1 MITRDTT
8 MCNTNRNSIDLKTK
22 NPLNTSELQS
32 SMHTESKCKSNKN
45 NERADSYS
53 IPIKIIN
60 SNNNNN
66 GSNDNSNIINNNFT
80 NPNKIIDLRSPNS
93 SPSLSTRKSKNLKN
107 LQLNLSNS
115 SSPRNISNITST
127 TTISNDIPTHTND
140 VPFPVQKY
148 EINDLSSSAI
158 KTPIMSRTPTPTGSN
173 PVSIS
178 PFSHQ
183 KPLQHFRRVTSYN
196 SRSPSSSSIGSHNN
210 GLNNNENN
218 NNITLNNSQ
227 RKRSTTTLAI
237 NIPPVNEFKSGTD
250 SEDSCGPISSISPN
264 KNYGDLLINENTEN
278 TTNDIN
284 NISSNHNIKPLAN
297 KYTDKTTNLNSKKIP
312 NLPFEKPQPLF
323 DNDNQS
329 SLHLS
334 PNSFQSPQSFLS
346 SKSLIQSSSPPIGV
360 NYSSQIKPQTIM
372 HSFDESKIEN
382 CNNENFKFA
391 YPNGPICVLEPNL
404 FLYSE
409 PTFEEIT
416 GFDVIINVAQEIK
429 DFSNQINEINK
440 VTDLSYVS
448 SASVS
453 ASPSSSTS
461 SLSSITNDLQNFEKI
476 TIDSFDR
483 ETLTINKKN
492 KRNIE
497 YYFIPWT
504 HTSRLTSDFPYL
516 TSLIDK
522 SLKNSKRVLI
532 HCQCGVSR
540 SASLIMAYFMK
551 IYGGGYN
558 DAYLR
563 LKKIV
568 PQISPNLSL
577 IYELI
582 EWGEWLEKGQP
593 DQQN

>member
-1 MITRDTT
+1 MKTT
-8 MCNTNRNSIDLKTK
+8 NQSKPSGLESPTKVILK
-22 NPLNTSELQS
+22 S
-32 SMHTESKCKSNKN
+32 KSNKT
-45 NERADSYS
+45 NEKLDNDF

-60 SNNNNN
+60 NNNDDDDD
-66 GSNDNSNIINNNFT
+66 NDKNNNDKNNSSNLYTSNSFT
-80 NPNKIIDLRSPNS
+80 NYNKITDLKEPNS
-93 SPSLSTRKSKNLKN
+93 SPSLPTRKSKNLKN

-115 SSPRNISNITST
+115 SSPRNISNITSIS
-127 TTISNDIPTHTND
+127 TIANDIPTYNT
-140 VPFPVQKY
+140 PFPAQKH
-148 EINDLSSSAI
+148 ESNDISSSII

-173 PVSIS
+173 ANPVS

-183 KPLQHFRRVTSYN
+183 KPLQHFKRITSFN
-196 SRSPSSSSIGSHNN
+196 SRSPSNSSIGSHNN
-210 GLNNNENN
+210 SSNNNETNN
-218 NNITLNNSQ
+218 YINNQ
-227 RKRSTTTLAI
+227 RKRSTTTLAL
-237 NIPPVNEFKSGTD
+237 NIPPINDFKSGTD
-250 SEDSCGPISSISPN
+250 SEDSCGPISSIDPN
-264 KNYGDLLINENTEN
+264 KNYGDLLINE
-278 TTNDIN
+278 TTDNANNHIN
-284 NISSNHNIKPLAN
+284 NIDSNYNIKTFEN
-297 KYTDKTTNLNSKKIP
+297 KYIDKTANLNNKKIP
-312 NLPFEKPQPLF
+312 NLPFEKPQPLY
-323 DNDNQS
+323 DNDNQNA
-329 SLHLS
+329 LPLS
-334 PNSFQSPQSFLS
+334 PNLFQSPSSLLS
-346 SKSLIQSSSPPIGV
+346 SKSVISSLSAPV
-360 NYSSQIKPQTIM
+360 ELNYTSQIKPQTIM
-372 HSFDESKIEN
+372 HSFNESKTEN
-382 CNNENFKFA
+382 SNNENFKFA

-440 VTDLSYVS
+440 VTDLSFAS
-448 SASVS
+448 SVS
-453 ASPSSSTS
+453 LLASPSPSSSTS

-476 TIDSFDR
+476 TIDSFGR
-483 ETLTINKKN
+483 EKLSINKKN

-577 IYELI
+577 IYELM
-582 EWGEWLEKGQP
+582 EWGEWLDKSQP
-593 DQQN
+593 DQ